1 MRPLPAREGRE
12 EPSFGL
18 GFLAAVPLALFYEWS
33 VARHGGSVRN
43 SAERVLSLPLDPLGP
58 AADLI
63 RPLVLLLC
71 TLAALVVARRFA
83 LMHGRPLAALVLR
96 QPVEGFVGA
105 LLLGPALIVSQ
116 RIFDSASSPLGYAAS
131 AGLAPSLETGAL
143 VAGGAFHE
151 ELVFRVGALALA
163 FIGWRALIGFFG
175 SPTRASALAAEA
187 LAIVTAAGLF
197 AAFHLDA
204 LSHWVGVR
212 GESFDRSTFVW
223 RFLGGCLLGA
233 LVRWRGFG
241 VVAWT
246 HAFFNLALLLGAG
259 PRELH

>member
-1 MRPLPAREGRE
+1 MRPLPAPPPRE
-12 EPSFGL
+12 EPSFAL
-18 GFLAAVPLALFYEWS
+18 GFLAAVPLALVYEWS
-33 VARHGGSVRN
+33 VARHGGLVRN
-43 SAERVLSLPLDPLGP
+43 SAERLLSLPLAPLGS
-58 AADLI
+58 AAELI
-63 RPLVLLLC
+63 RPLFLLLF
-71 TLAALVVARRFA
+71 TLAALVVARRIA
-83 LMHGRPLAALVLR
+83 LATDRPLAALVLR
-96 QPVEGFVGA
+96 QPAEGFVGA

-116 RIFDSASSPLGYAAS
+116 RVFDSTSSPLGHAAS

-151 ELVFRVGALALA
+151 ELVFRVGVFALA
-163 FIGWRALIGFFG
+163 FLAWRTLIGFFG
-175 SPTRASALAAEA
+175 SPTRASSLVAEA
-187 LAIVTAAGLF
+187 LAIVTSAGLF

-204 LSHWVGVR
+204 LSHWVGVH